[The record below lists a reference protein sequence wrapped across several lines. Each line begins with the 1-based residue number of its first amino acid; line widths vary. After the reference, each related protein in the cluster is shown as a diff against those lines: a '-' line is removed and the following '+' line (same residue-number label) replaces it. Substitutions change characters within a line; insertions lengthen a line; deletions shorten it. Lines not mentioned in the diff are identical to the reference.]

1 MFSYM
6 NQGKKFYREVAML
19 AIPMVLQNMVTTS
32 LGLLD
37 SFMVGL
43 LGEAPLA
50 AVTMANTPVMVIM
63 LMTFGL
69 QSGGSVLMSQFYG
82 KGDYD
87 SINRVLGIGFY
98 AAAAVTLIFGSVM
111 FFFPVQFMGLFGNDA
126 SVVALAAKYGKIVA
140 FSFFFDSMTSV
151 YVAAHRSMANP
162 KPGMVIFMVS
172 MVLNTF
178 LNWVFIFG
186 RLGAPAMGVEGAA
199 LATLIARMTQL
210 LMVVLHILFLNK
222 RFQFKPAL
230 ALKPGGGMIHR
241 YIRYSLP
248 VVFNE
253 TLWGLGS
260 SLYPTIMGHM
270 AGSQAILA
278 AYGVAGNIER
288 LCTVA
293 IFGVSGAASI
303 IIGREIGAGKDR
315 EKILNVGKALDT
327 LAVLVGAVVGV
338 IFIGVTHVFFAP
350 VVYPLFGLSPEA
362 TEIATMMLVVTF
374 SFLFFRAFNS
384 TNVVGV
390 IRGGGDVKTAA
401 FIDLAPMWLVAIP
414 TAALAGLVFQWGI
427 LAVYLCMALDNVVKA
442 LLGVH
447 RLRSGKWIRNLTAA

>member
-6 NQGKKFYREVAML
+6 NQGKKFYKEVAML
-19 AIPMVLQNMVTTS
+19 AIPMVLQNMVTAS
-32 LGLLD
+32 LGMLD

-50 AVTMANTPVMVIM
+50 AVTMANTPILVIM

-87 SINRVLGIGFY
+87 SINRVLGIGVY
-98 AAAAVTLIFGSVM
+98 AAAGVTLLYGLVT
-111 FFFPVQFMGLFGNDA
+111 FFFPVPFMSLFGNDPG
-126 SVVALAAKYGKIVA
+126 VVALAAKYARIVA
-140 FSFFFDSMTSV
+140 FSFVFDCLASV

-162 KPGMVIFMVS
+162 KPGMVVFMVS
-172 MVLNTF
+172 MLLNTF

-186 RLGAPAMGVEGAA
+186 NLGAPAMGVEGAA
-199 LATLIARMTQL
+199 LATLISRISE
-210 LMVVLHILFLNK
+210 MVLVAGHIFLNK
-222 RFQFKPAL
+222 RFPFRPRL
-230 ALKPGGGMIHR
+230 ILRPGMEMVRKYIH
-241 YIRYSLP
+241 YSLP
-248 VVFNE
+248 VLFNE

-278 AYGVAGNIER
+278 AFGVAGNIER

-293 IFGVSGAASI
+293 IFGVSGATSI
-303 IIGREIGAGKDR
+303 LIGREIGAGKSR
-315 EKILNVGKALDT
+315 EKILSVGKALDT
-327 LAVLVGAVVGV
+327 LAVLVGLVVGG
-338 IFIGVTHVFFAP
+338 IFIFVTYAFFEP
-350 VVYPLFGLSPEA
+350 VIYPLFGLSAEA
-362 TEIATMMLVVTF
+362 TRIATMMLVVTF
-374 SFLFFRAFNS
+374 AFLGFRAFNS

-401 FIDLAPMWLVAIP
+401 FIDLAPMWIVAIP
-414 TAALAGLVFQWGI
+414 AAALAGLVFQWGI
-427 LAVYLCMALDNVVKA
+427 LVVYLCMALDNVVKA
-442 LLGVH
+442 FLGIH
-447 RLRSGKWIRNLTAA
+447 RLRSGKWIRNLTAI

>member
-186 RLGAPAMGVEGAA
+186 KLGAPA
-199 LATLIARMTQL
+199 
-210 LMVVLHILFLNK
+210 
-222 RFQFKPAL
+222 
-230 ALKPGGGMIHR
+230 
-241 YIRYSLP
+241 
-248 VVFNE
+248 
-253 TLWGLGS
+253 LG
-260 SLYPTIMGHM
+260 
-270 AGSQAILA
+270 
-278 AYGVAGNIER
+278 
-288 LCTVA
+288 
-293 IFGVSGAASI
+293 
-303 IIGREIGAGKDR
+303 
-315 EKILNVGKALDT
+315 
-327 LAVLVGAVVGV
+327 
-338 IFIGVTHVFFAP
+338 
-350 VVYPLFGLSPEA
+350 
-362 TEIATMMLVVTF
+362 
-374 SFLFFRAFNS
+374 
-384 TNVVGV
+384 
-390 IRGGGDVKTAA
+390 
-401 FIDLAPMWLVAIP
+401 
-414 TAALAGLVFQWGI
+414 
-427 LAVYLCMALDNVVKA
+427 
-442 LLGVH
+442 
-447 RLRSGKWIRNLTAA
+447 